1 MSDYELLTQY
11 TEDAYAKED
20 QICDRPSCMANIRT
34 GEPCFY
40 VATIEPGQRGRYVC
54 ESCHLH
60 YENKQATSVR
70 PTGSRTLQSQGRAP
84 PNPRTIQ
91 QLVNAAQR
99 RSTPNPPPVVAIPGG
114 SRARGPD
121 IRIPTSWQ
129 GSSSIRHLSQ
139 QGAIGYSSQHAL
151 YAAEHDRWGKMAY
164 ASSLAETILLEI
176 TMVHEG
182 AGARKKRGIA
192 IGNICEGKKD
202 VDARIDASGLI
213 KLALETVVPKLC
225 KFDGEFVWRVEEFVI
240 QDAAWVDLSNHLQSV
255 PYFYDQC
262 LQPSRKGTKSTF
274 KSKQFVLMVVV
285 PEAQWNEY
293 ENWLELRAEME
304 AEAIRTSCTQ
314 SSEHATAHTAIGF
327 NVPSS
332 AERATAHTA
341 VGFNVPSSAT
351 TSLTENELFLPSP
364 TTNNSVTVSTKRAHQ
379 RAKSSSSL
387 SGTSSPPRKKN
398 PPPAAFHSPDR
409 DLLKEV
415 LKIGGGANL
424 NVKQV
429 FGLHSESVQFHQIP
443 THDITDL
450 LLHKQHHSFSVD
462 TAESSIGQLTIDTS
476 TDGFIGIGGFKT
488 ANAGWLTLTAPP
500 KTGLGSV
507 ARHKVMV
514 KRPFEKV
521 FPTAMKLT
529 YDFIDHSIASSPEPP
544 PFTVPR
550 VRFVEAGLA
559 LCHNQGGSKPGAKT
573 GSTRAVFLLEE
584 LIEGGDDMFVRFIH
598 NMDANPL
605 LDELDYG
612 YDIAEFFV
620 FTQHVQYVK
629 TGKLAFI
636 SDYQGSTVLL
646 TDPQILT
653 HPSVS
658 NGCDIFGEGNIEASV
673 SKFEDQH
680 ACNEYCGWFGLETF
694 VKEANDDGVVVEAR
708 VIISYKG
715 DTHSTEEIS
724 AMILTK
730 MKETTEEIS
739 AMILTKMKET
749 TEEISAMILTKM
761 KETAEEISAM
771 ILTKM
776 KKTAEAYLSE
786 KVTHAVG
793 SNSYH
798 ERAHCCH
805 HPDEMSGECIPFKYD

>member
-1 MSDYELLTQY
+1 MSDYELLAQY

-20 QICDRPSCMANIRT
+20 RICDRPSCMANIRT

-40 VATIEPGQRGRYVC
+40 VATIEPGQ
-54 ESCHLH
+54 L
-60 YENKQATSVR
+60 R
-70 PTGSRTLQSQGRAP
+70 PTGRTLQSQGHTP
-84 PNPRTIQ
+84 PDPCTIQ

-99 RSTPNPPPVVAIPGG
+99 RLTPNPPPVVAVPGG

-129 GSSSIRHLSQ
+129 GSSSIRHSSQ
-139 QGAIGYSSQHAL
+139 QGAIGYLSQHAL
-151 YAAEHDRWGKMAY
+151 YAAERDRWGKMAY
-164 ASSLAETILLEI
+164 TSSLAETILLEI
-176 TMVHEG
+176 TVVHEG
-182 AGARKKRGIA
+182 AGACKKRGVA

-202 VDARIDASGLI
+202 VDARIDTSGLI

-225 KFDGEFVWRVEEFVI
+225 KFNGEFVWHVEEF
-240 QDAAWVDLSNHLQSV
+240 
-255 PYFYDQC
+255 
-262 LQPSRKGTKSTF
+262 PSRKGTKSTF
-274 KSKQFVLMVVV
+274 KSKQFALMVVV
-285 PEAQWNEY
+285 LEAQWNEY
-293 ENWLELRAEME
+293 ENWLELHAEMCPNLSFAVQE
-304 AEAIRTSCTQ
+304 AEALRTSCTQ
-314 SSEHATAHTAIGF
+314 SSEC
-327 NVPSS
+327 
-332 AERATAHTA
+332 

-351 TSLTENELFLPSP
+351 TSLAENQLFLPSV

-379 RAKSSSSL
+379 RAESSSSL

-398 PPPAAFHSPDR
+398 PPPATFHSPDR

-429 FGLHSESVQFHQIP
+429 FGLHSESVQFHPIP
-443 THDITDL
+443 TRNITDL

-462 TAESSIGQLTIDTS
+462 MAESSIGQLTIDTL

-488 ANAGWLTLTAPP
+488 ADTGWLTLTAPP

-507 ARHKVMV
+507 TCHKVVV

-521 FPTAMKLT
+521 FPTAMKVGAYKVGRYSLVDELWKLFREANVLYWSKSLLKLT
-529 YDFIDHSIASSPEPP
+529 YDFIDHSIASSPQPP
-544 PFTVPR
+544 PFAVPR
-550 VRFVEAGLA
+550 
-559 LCHNQGGSKPGAKT
+559 GGSKPGAKT

-584 LIEGGDDMFVRFIH
+584 LIEGGDDMFVKFIH
-598 NMDANPL
+598 NMDTNPL

-612 YDIAEFFV
+612 YDMAEFFV

-636 SDYQGSTVLL
+636 SDYQGSTVLI

-658 NGCDIFGEGNIEASV
+658 DGCDIFGEGNIEASV

-694 VKEANDDGVVVEAR
+694 VKEANDDEVLVVE
-708 VIISYKG
+708 
-715 DTHSTEEIS
+715 
-724 AMILTK
+724 
-730 MKETTEEIS
+730 
-739 AMILTKMKET
+739 
-749 TEEISAMILTKM
+749 
-761 KETAEEISAM
+761 
-771 ILTKM
+771 
-776 KKTAEAYLSE
+776 
-786 KVTHAVG
+786 
-793 SNSYH
+793 N
-798 ERAHCCH
+798 
-805 HPDEMSGECIPFKYD
+805 

>member
-20 QICDRPSCMANIRT
+20 RICDRPSCMANIRT

-60 YENKQATSVR
+60 YENKRATSVR

-84 PNPRTIQ
+84 PNPCTIQ

-99 RSTPNPPPVVAIPGG
+99 RSTPNPPPVVAVPGG

-129 GSSSIRHLSQ
+129 GSSSIWHLSQ

-213 KLALETVVPKLC
+213 KLALETVVPKLR

-240 QDAAWVDLSNHLQSV
+240 QDAAWVDLSNHPQSV

-274 KSKQFVLMVVV
+274 KSKQFALMVVV

-304 AEAIRTSCTQ
+304 AEAIRMSCTQ

-351 TSLTENELFLPSP
+351 TSLTENELFLPSM

-379 RAKSSSSL
+379 HAESSSSL
-387 SGTSSPPRKKN
+387 SGTSSPRRKKN
-398 PPPAAFHSPDR
+398 PPPSAFHSPDR

-443 THDITDL
+443 TRDITDL

-462 TAESSIGQLTIDTS
+462 MAKSSIGQLTIDTL
-476 TDGFIGIGGFKT
+476 TDGFIGI
-488 ANAGWLTLTAPP
+488 
-500 KTGLGSV
+500 V
-507 ARHKVMV
+507 ARHKVVV

-521 FPTAMKLT
+521 FPTAMKVGAYKVSQYSLTDELWKLFREANVLYWSKSLLKLT
-529 YDFIDHSIASSPEPP
+529 YDFIDRSIASSPEPP

-584 LIEGGDDMFVRFIH
+584 LIEGGDDMFVKFIH
-598 NMDANPL
+598 NMDTNPL

-658 NGCDIFGEGNIEASV
+658 NGCDIFGEGNIEASI

-694 VKEANDDGVVVEAR
+694 VKEANDDGVVVE
-708 VIISYKG
+708 G
-715 DTHSTEEIS
+715 
-724 AMILTK
+724 
-730 MKETTEEIS
+730 
-739 AMILTKMKET
+739 
-749 TEEISAMILTKM
+749 
-761 KETAEEISAM
+761 
-771 ILTKM
+771 
-776 KKTAEAYLSE
+776 
-786 KVTHAVG
+786 
-793 SNSYH
+793 
-798 ERAHCCH
+798 
-805 HPDEMSGECIPFKYD
+805 

>member
-20 QICDRPSCMANIRT
+20 RICDRPSCMANIRT

-60 YENKQATSVR
+60 YENKRATSVR
-70 PTGSRTLQSQGRAP
+70 PTVEPYNHKAAP
-84 PNPRTIQ
+84 LLICG
-91 QLVNAAQR
+91 A
-99 RSTPNPPPVVAIPGG
+99 TPNPPPVVAVPGG
-114 SRARGPD
+114 SHARGPD

-129 GSSSIRHLSQ
+129 GSLSIQHSSQ
-139 QGAIGYSSQHAL
+139 QGAIGYSSQHTL
-151 YAAEHDRWGKMAY
+151 YAAERDRWGKMAY

-176 TMVHEG
+176 TVVHEG
-182 AGARKKRGIA
+182 AGACKKRGVV

-213 KLALETVVPKLC
+213 KLALETVIPKLC
-225 KFDGEFVWRVEEFVI
+225 KFNGEFVWHVEEFVI
-240 QDAAWVDLSNHLQSV
+240 RDAAWVDLSNHPQSV

-274 KSKQFVLMVVV
+274 KSKQFALMVVV

-293 ENWLELRAEME
+293 ESWLELRAEME

-314 SSEHATAHTAIGF
+314 SSE
-327 NVPSS
+327 
-332 AERATAHTA
+332 RATAHTA

-351 TSLTENELFLPSP
+351 TSLAENKLFLPSM

-379 RAKSSSSL
+379 RAESSSSL

-398 PPPAAFHSPDR
+398 PPPAAFHSPDH

-429 FGLHSESVQFHQIP
+429 FGLHSENVQFHPIP
-443 THDITDL
+443 TRDITNL

-507 ARHKVMV
+507 ARHKVVV

-521 FPTAMKLT
+521 FPTAMKVGAYKVGRYSLVDELQKLFREANVLYWSKSLLKLT

-544 PFTVPR
+544 PFAVPR
-550 VRFVEAGLA
+550 
-559 LCHNQGGSKPGAKT
+559 PGAKT
-573 GSTRAVFLLEE
+573 GSTQAVFLLEE
-584 LIEGGDDMFVRFIH
+584 LIEGGDDMFVKFIH

-612 YDIAEFFV
+612 YDMAEFFV

-636 SDYQGSTVLL
+636 SDYQGST
-646 TDPQILT
+646 TQYRCWDR
-653 HPSVS
+653 SVS

-680 ACNEYCGWFGLETF
+680 ACNEYCEWFGLEIF
-694 VKEANDDGVVVEAR
+694 VKEANNDEAAADDDEVVVE
-708 VIISYKG
+708 
-715 DTHSTEEIS
+715 
-724 AMILTK
+724 
-730 MKETTEEIS
+730 
-739 AMILTKMKET
+739 
-749 TEEISAMILTKM
+749 
-761 KETAEEISAM
+761 
-771 ILTKM
+771 
-776 KKTAEAYLSE
+776 
-786 KVTHAVG
+786 
-793 SNSYH
+793 N
-798 ERAHCCH
+798 
-805 HPDEMSGECIPFKYD
+805 